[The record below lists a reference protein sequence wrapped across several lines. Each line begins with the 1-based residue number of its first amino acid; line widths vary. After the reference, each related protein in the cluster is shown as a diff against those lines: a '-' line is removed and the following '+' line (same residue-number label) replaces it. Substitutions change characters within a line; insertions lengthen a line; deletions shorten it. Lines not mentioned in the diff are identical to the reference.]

1 MNDKILFSPRELSE
15 LVNKKEVIVIDVRDP
30 VLYNDEHIP
39 GAFNIHEVFTYLSK
53 SSLEELEK
61 LKNFFYDKFC
71 EIGVTENKT
80 VIFYA
85 RNLAQNLGAA
95 CRGYWLL
102 SYLGHKNAG
111 VLDGGLSNWTAN
123 KLPIT
128 RNIPDKP
135 ERSSFKIDLQNEI
148 IADKELMLSA
158 INNPDYKIIDNRDK
172 PEWIGQEISP
182 YGERFI
188 LPIGRIPGASWIEW
202 YNFLEFKSSVA
213 FFKSPEKI
221 RKICN
226 KNGIDVNDE
235 IIIYCFKGA
244 RASNTYVALKLAG
257 FKKVRNYFASWYE
270 WAELDGYPKEEIR

>member
-1 MNDKILFSPRELSE
+1 MNNKILYSPKELLE
-15 LVNKKEVIVIDVRDP
+15 LIDKKEAVIIDVRDP
-30 VLYNDEHIP
+30 LLYKDGHIP
-39 GAFNIHEVFTYLSK
+39 GAYNIHEVFTYLSK

-61 LKNFFYDKFC
+61 LKNFFHEKFC
-71 EIGVTENKT
+71 KVGITEGKK

-85 RNLAQNLGAA
+85 HNLAQNLGAA

-102 SYLGHKNAG
+102 SYLGHKKAG

-123 KLPIT
+123 NLQLTKNTPAKPKQT
-128 RNIPDKP
+128 SFNIN
-135 ERSSFKIDLQNEI
+135 LQNEI

-158 INNPDYKIIDNRDK
+158 IDNPNYKIIDNRDK

-202 YNFLEFKSSVA
+202 YNFLEFKNNVA

-221 RKICN
+221 REICN
-226 KNGIDVNDE
+226 KDGIDVDDE

-244 RASNTYVALKLAG
+244 RASNTFVALKLAG

-270 WAELDGYPKEEIR
+270 WAELEGYPKEEIG